1 MQRVLPISAP
11 KVAPKSRLALLMM
24 DCGSSSSSSSKK
36 RHREQEAQKKKKETG
51 DQGRILLLTAFKGGL
66 PASRFAGQG
75 CFAGKGCFAGQGCFE
90 GQAGKLLAA
99 PISKEVKFVGL
110 KPYSKEEDQ
119 AKKDRAARTDHA
131 ARQAKLRRWQ
141 AREPP

>member
-1 MQRVLPISAP
+1 M
-11 KVAPKSRLALLMM
+11 
-24 DCGSSSSSSSKK
+24 
-36 RHREQEAQKKKKETG
+36 
-51 DQGRILLLTAFKGGL
+51 
-66 PASRFAGQG
+66 
-75 CFAGKGCFAGQGCFE
+75 
-90 GQAGKLLAA
+90 LAA

-119 AKKDRAARTDHA
+119 AKKDRAARRDHA